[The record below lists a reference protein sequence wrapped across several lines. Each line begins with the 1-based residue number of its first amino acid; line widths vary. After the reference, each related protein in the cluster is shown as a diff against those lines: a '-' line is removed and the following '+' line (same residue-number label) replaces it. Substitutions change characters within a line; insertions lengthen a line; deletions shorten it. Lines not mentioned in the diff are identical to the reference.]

1 MLELCKNVLKDVSID
16 KSLFTKELGKS
27 IEWIKA
33 TEVSQLKQWCIQE
46 FGDKYG
52 EVITEVFSNYLT

>member
-16 KSLFTKELGKS
+16 KALFTKELGKS
-27 IEWIKA
+27 IEWIKS
-33 TEVSQLKQWCIQE
+33 TEISHLKQWCIQE

-52 EVITEVFSNYLT
+52 EIITDVFSNYI